1 MEILRVG
8 NLIGEAQMKVSLDVV
23 NFKEEMKRVK
33 QEVANLGNIGI
44 EERVDYATN
53 TLRQVTPVD
62 TGKAR
67 SGWYNEKY
75 KDSNGYLDA
84 SIINEVEYIDRLNK
98 GHSKQAPRYF
108 IEQVL
113 VRIGILTP
121 N

>member
-1 MEILRVG
+1 
-8 NLIGEAQMKVSLDVV
+8 MKVSLDIV
-23 NFKEEMKRVK
+23 NFKKEMKRVE
-33 QEVANLGNIGI
+33 QEVAKLGNIEI
-44 EERVDYATN
+44 EERIDYATE

-75 KDSNGYLDA
+75 KDFNGNLEA

-98 GHSKQAPRYF
+98 GHSKQAPKYF

-113 VRIGILTP
+113 VKIGILTP

>member
-1 MEILRVG
+1 
-8 NLIGEAQMKVSLDVV
+8 MKISLDVV
-23 NFKEEMKRVK
+23 DFQKEIKRVEE
-33 QEVANLGNIGI
+33 EVRNIANDDI
-44 EERVDYATN
+44 ESKVDYATD

-67 SGWYNEKY
+67 SGWHNEKT
-75 KDSNGYLDA
+75 KDLNRFA
-84 SIINEVEYIDRLNK
+84 EAKIINDVDYIDVLNK

-113 VRIGILTP
+113 ITIGILTP